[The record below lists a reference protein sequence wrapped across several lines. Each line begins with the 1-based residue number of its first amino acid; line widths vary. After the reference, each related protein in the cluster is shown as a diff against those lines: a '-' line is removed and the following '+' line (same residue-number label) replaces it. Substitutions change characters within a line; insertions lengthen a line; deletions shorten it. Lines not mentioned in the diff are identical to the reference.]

1 MRTAT
6 VRRRRR
12 KAPVANRI
20 GLGLAPYRGLKTTLC
35 AGCGH
40 NSISERIVECFFEM
54 GIDPTQVVKLS
65 GIGCSSKSPAYFLSM
80 SHGFNSVH
88 GRMPAVATGAVL
100 ANKHL
105 RALGISGDGDTASI
119 GLGQFVHMMR
129 RNVPVVYIIED
140 NGCYGLTKGQFSAT
154 AHLGSTAKSG
164 IANEL
169 PPIDTCGLAVQ
180 LGATFV
186 ARSFS
191 GDKKQLQAILKAALS
206 HRGTAVLDV
215 VSPCVTFNDHLGST
229 KSYKYVRA
237 NKVPL
242 QSIGFVPHFDEI
254 QLKEEFPPGTV
265 HEVEMHDGSLLR
277 LEKIEEEYDPADRI
291 KALDRIE
298 LANEKGQ
305 ILTGLLYVN
314 TDSPSFTE
322 LLNLDDTPLAQIG
335 QNRLRPPKS
344 ALAEVMAEL
353 A

>member
-1 MRTAT
+1 MSTAT
-6 VRRRRR
+6 VTRA
-12 KAPVANRI
+12 KARVSNRI
-20 GLGLAPYRGLKTTLC
+20 GLGVDPYRGLKTTLC

-40 NSISERIVECFFEM
+40 NSISERIIECFFEM

-88 GRMPAVATGAVL
+88 GRMPAVATGAML
-100 ANKHL
+100 ANKGL
-105 RALGISGDGDTASI
+105 LALGVSGDGDTASI

-129 RNVPVVYIIED
+129 RNVPVVYVIED

-154 AHLGSTAKSG
+154 ANLGSTAKSG
-164 IANEL
+164 IANDL

-180 LGATFV
+180 MGATFV

-191 GDKKQLQAILKAALS
+191 GDKKHLQAVMKGALS

-215 VSPCVTFNDHLGST
+215 LSPCVTFNDHVGST
-229 KSYKYVRA
+229 KSYQYIRD

-242 QSIGFVPHFDEI
+242 QSIGFVPHFEEI
-254 QLKEEFPPGTV
+254 HLEKEFAPGTV
-265 HEVEMHDGSLLR
+265 QEVEMHDGSMLR
-277 LEKIEEEYDPADRI
+277 LEKIEQDYDPTSRL

-298 LANEKGQ
+298 RATESGQ
-305 ILTGLLYVN
+305 ILTGVLYVN
-314 TDSPSFTE
+314 TEQPSFTE
-322 LLNLDDTPLAQIG
+322 MLDLDDVPLAQLG
-335 QNRLRPPKS
+335 QDRLRPPQS
-344 ALAEVMAEL
+344 ALDTVMEEL